1 MDFVKYQALGN
12 DYLVVD
18 PRLTGFE
25 PTPEAVRLLCDRH
38 FGVGADGVLLGP
50 IGPCDP
56 GAVQD
61 PVRLR
66 IFNSDGSECEKSGN
80 GLRMFA
86 LYLTEHYR
94 YPARFALRTIAGTAP
109 VGVLDPIAGV
119 VEVGMGKAR
128 LTAVDEAFTA
138 GGRELR
144 VTRVDVGNPH
154 AVVPLAEISPEL
166 ARELGPAIGRH
177 PSLPEGSNVQLVR
190 VLGRGAIEIE
200 IWERGAGYT
209 LASGSSGCA
218 AAAAVRTLGLVGDT
232 VEVRMPGGAIEIRIE
247 DDEITMTGT
256 ARPVASGR
264 FAPAFRAALDGC

>member
-18 PRLTGFE
+18 PRETAFE

-50 IGPCDP
+50 IGQVGGP
-56 GAVQD
+56 D

-86 LYLTEHYR
+86 LYLTEHHR
-94 YPARFALRTIAGTAP
+94 YPDRFVLRTLAGDAP
-109 VGVLDPIAGV
+109 VKVLDPAAGL
-119 VEVGMGKAR
+119 VEVGMGTAR
-128 LTAVDEAFTA
+128 LTAVDEAFSHR
-138 GGRELR
+138 GKELR

-154 AVVPLAEISPEL
+154 SVVPLAEISPEL

-177 PSLPEGSNVQLVR
+177 PSLPEASNVQLVR
-190 VLGRGAIEIE
+190 VLARDAIEIE

-218 AAAAVRTLGLVGDT
+218 AAAAVRALGLVDDT
-232 VEVRMPGGAIEIRIE
+232 VEVRMPGGAIEIRFSG
-247 DDEITMTGT
+247 DEITMTGT
-256 ARPVASGR
+256 AKPVASGH
-264 FAPAFRAALDGC
+264 FAPIFRAALDGR